1 MTGPLLGVN
10 DLTIDF
16 DTPDGP
22 VRAVDGVSFDIAPG
36 ETLGLVGESGCGKS
50 VTGLALMG
58 LVPAPPGRIVSG
70 SVSFDGTECIGAP
83 EKALRAMRGKSV
95 SMIFQEPMT
104 ALNPVYPV
112 GRQLVEVLRRHERLD
127 RASARRR
134 GVEMLDRV
142 GIPNPAARMKDYP
155 HELSGGLRQRVMI
168 AMALACRP
176 RLLIA
181 DEPTTALDVTTQA
194 QILAEIRELTEALG
208 TAVLLITHDLGVVAE
223 FCDRVAVMYCGELVE
238 QAPVDA
244 IFEQPRHRYT
254 EGLVA
259 SVPHIRAER
268 VERLPVIVGNVP
280 DPGAWPPGCRFAPR
294 CPHAGPDCRAA
305 RPRLRPIGASRAAC
319 IHPAGPAE

>member
-1 MTGPLLGVN
+1 MRAPLLHVD

-16 DTPDGP
+16 ETPEGP
-22 VRAVDGVSFDIAPG
+22 VRAVDGVSFAIAPG

-70 SVSFDGTECIGAP
+70 SVVFEGTECIGAS
-83 EKALRAMRGKSV
+83 EKALRTMRGKSI

-127 RASARRR
+127 RASARTR

-208 TAVLLITHDLGVVAE
+208 TAVLLITHDLGVIAE
-223 FCDRVAVMYCGELVE
+223 FCDRVAVMYCGEIVE

-259 SVPHIRAER
+259 SVPRIRTR
-268 VERLPVIVGNVP
+268 RIERLPVIAGNVP

-294 CPHAGPDCRAA
+294 CPYADPDCRAA